1 MFFSQQKK
9 MLLSL
14 IKSMIII
21 LIFLVPS
28 CFHDLVHRRTFAL
41 KSHLVY
47 FGSGLFSVL
56 TLYKNNAG
64 FLCVMHNKIFLT
76 FFCPH
81 VCVCAALSNSLR
93 PHGLLP
99 TRLLC
104 PRDSPGKNIGLGCH
118 FLLQGSSQSR
128 GRTHISCISCI
139 GRWILDCWCH
149 LRGTDYQVVWV
160 QKERQLV
167 ATDGGHVES

>member
-76 FFCPH
+76 FFFSWH
-81 VCVCAALSNSLR
+81 KATIAGNSSWY
-93 PHGLLP
+93 LL
-99 TRLLC
+99 TMYIC
-104 PRDSPGKNIGLGCH
+104 
-118 FLLQGSSQSR
+118 
-128 GRTHISCISCI
+128 
-139 GRWILDCWCH
+139 
-149 LRGTDYQVVWV
+149 
-160 QKERQLV
+160 
-167 ATDGGHVES
+167 